1 MLLPSRFLNG
11 DLDAL
16 ENLQNGFLWFSSTEN
31 IENADHRI
39 WVLTDDDTTSQQG
52 CLEKQ
57 NSYVDLKHLSEL
69 VDLVCHHLLSTLL
82 FKQTILLDLTDVDT
96 TN

>member
-16 ENLQNGFLWFSSTEN
+16 ETLQNGFLWFSSTEN
-31 IENADHRI
+31 IENADHSI
-39 WVLTDDDTTSQQG
+39 WVLTNDDTTNQQG

-57 NSYVDLKHLSEL
+57 NFFESLKHLSEL
-69 VDLVCHHLLSTLL
+69 VDLVCHRLLSTLL
-82 FKQTILLDLTDVDT
+82 NKQTMQ
-96 TN
+96 